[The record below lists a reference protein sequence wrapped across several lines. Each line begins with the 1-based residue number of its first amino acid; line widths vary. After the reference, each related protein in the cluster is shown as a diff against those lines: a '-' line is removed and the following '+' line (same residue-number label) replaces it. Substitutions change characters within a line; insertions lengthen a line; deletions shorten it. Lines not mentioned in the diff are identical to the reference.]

1 MDFLNFLHPTGEK
14 NMDGLNAL
22 LRKMQAEREGG
33 GDNVSKQ
40 DKVGMLRL
48 HNMQKLLSKTTST
61 RFECQA
67 QLLSAAS
74 ELGSDYWPKQWD
86 NKDDHIAYL
95 EASIKAANTVLG
107 AKTAAQVA
115 VAFDA
120 VEPFRA
126 NIDTK
131 LSDAHFW
138 FAEAHR
144 GRGVADTRPFRCQSM
159 GTRDRGER

>member
-1 MDFLNFLHPTGEK
+1 
-14 NMDGLNAL
+14 MDGLNAL

-131 LSDAHFW
+131 LSDATFGLLKRIVDEVLLTLARSDAKAW
-138 FAEAHR
+138 ARATEAN
-144 GRGVADTRPFRCQSM
+144 D
-159 GTRDRGER
+159 E